1 MEEKKYIIISI
12 SMMLVSGIM
21 LLLAVFYYDLSDKVK
36 KYSYSTEEEYNNVK
50 EGIAFIK
57 TLPIHFNII
66 NKYFSNINNLEQKEK
81 EEIVLSYAIKNNYNL
96 YNCGPSND
104 LNQYLCIDKE
114 KLTSNELLEKFN
126 LDLNFKSKNINLYI
140 DDYGS
145 YIATTTENAKH
156 YKIILNAKNNKQ
168 YRLYA
173 KFSHYKKEKDT
184 HIFYMYQGYYK
195 GNCEKDSELELYD
208 FMTGKAVYKNT
219 CNGNKE
225 FTIDPGKNIEK
236 IGLYKYEQKKDKN
249 NKYYLYGYNPV
260 NKIEK

>member
-36 KYSYSTEEEYNNVK
+36 KYNYSTEEEYNNVK

-114 KLTSNELLEKFN
+114 NLTSNELLEKFN
-126 LDLNFKSKNINLYI
+126 LDLNFKSKSINLYI

-168 YRLYA
+168 YRLYS
-173 KFSHYKKEKDT
+173 KFSHYKKEKGT
-184 HIFYMYQGYYK
+184 HVFYMYQGYYK
-195 GNCEKDSELELYD
+195 GNCEKDSELED

-236 IGLYKYEQKKDKN
+236 IGLYKYELKKDKN